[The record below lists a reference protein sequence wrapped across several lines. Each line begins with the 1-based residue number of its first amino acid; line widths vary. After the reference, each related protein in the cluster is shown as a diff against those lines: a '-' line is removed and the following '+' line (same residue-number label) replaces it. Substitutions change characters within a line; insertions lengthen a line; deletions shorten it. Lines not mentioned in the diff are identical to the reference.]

1 MFAKF
6 AMQIKWCVFAFL
18 LLLRMQVCS
27 HGCWSGVELFGIGVE
42 ASSSSFYKSARNAFL
57 EIEEVFTFLNTLKK
71 RISPQSYVWICLLD
85 VHDVLWNLL
94 LISVLFHQSAYV
106 LVQQKLS

>member
-1 MFAKF
+1 
-6 AMQIKWCVFAFL
+6 
-18 LLLRMQVCS
+18 
-27 HGCWSGVELFGIGVE
+27 VELFGIGVE

-85 VHDVLWNLL
+85 VHDVL
-94 LISVLFHQSAYV
+94 
-106 LVQQKLS
+106 